1 MAARASASAVPGA
14 AVRGPERGL
23 MRALSLATVFAA
35 ASGFIILTIASWA
48 LGVQRFGQFMAFWSL
63 FFALAGVVDG
73 LMQETTRAVAGAR
86 AADRAGTVVTSRGA
100 RPFRIAGMVGVAV
113 AAVLVLAGP
122 LWAPRLLEQD
132 HGLAVTLLAVGLV
145 SYTYQAVLSGV
156 LSGCGLWTQYAWLM
170 ALDSGIRLALVL
182 VAWPLGWGLPVF
194 LLVTVLGAATWL
206 LILGTSS
213 DARTALRSATDVRT
227 GRFVRNAISAM
238 VATGA
243 TALLIVGFPTFVKA
257 VAGGEVDAGLATT
270 VDGIM
275 LAVML
280 TRAPI
285 LVPLQRFQSA
295 LIVHFVDNASDLLGA
310 LRKPLAA
317 VLGVGAL
324 GAAAAWL
331 IGPWIMG
338 IFFSAGFVVPGPVL
352 AALTFGA
359 ACTGVLMITGTA
371 ALAVNRHNRYVAGWV
386 TGSTVAFGVFLAPF
400 PLAMDVCLA
409 LVIGP
414 VAGALVHVTGLR
426 RVPTPLV
433 R

>member
-1 MAARASASAVPGA
+1 MAARAAAPAVPGA
-14 AVRGPERGL
+14 AVRGPERRL

-86 AADRAGTVVTSRGA
+86 AADRAGSTVTPRGA
-100 RPFRIAGMVGVAV
+100 RPFRIAGTVGVVV
-113 AAVLVLAGP
+113 AGVLVLASP
-122 LWAPRLLEQD
+122 LWSPRLLEQD
-132 HGLAVTLLAVGLV
+132 HGLAVALLAVGLV

-156 LSGCGLWTQYAWLM
+156 LSGCGLWAQYAWLM
-170 ALDSGIRLALVL
+170 AVDSGTRLVVVL

-194 LLVTVLGAATWL
+194 LLVTVLGATTWL
-206 LILGTSS
+206 LILGTSA
-213 DARTALRSATDVRT
+213 DAREALHSPADVGA
-227 GRFVRNAISAM
+227 GRFVRNSISAM

-257 VAGGEVDAGLATT
+257 VAGGEVEAGLDTT

-295 LIVHFVDNASDLLGA
+295 LIVHFVDHATDLLGA
-310 LRKPLAA
+310 LRRPLAA
-317 VLGVGAL
+317 VLGVGVL
-324 GAAAAWL
+324 GAAAAWM

-338 IFFSAGFVVPGPVL
+338 VFFSEGFVVPGPVL

-371 ALAVNRHNRYVAGWV
+371 VLAVNRHNRYVVGWV
-386 TGSTVAFGVFLAPF
+386 TGSMVAFGMFLAPF

-414 VAGALVHVTGLR
+414 AAGALVHVTGLR
-426 RVPTPLV
+426 RGPVPLV

>member
-1 MAARASASAVPGA
+1 
-14 AVRGPERGL
+14 

-35 ASGFIILTIASWA
+35 ASGFIILTVASWA

-86 AADRAGTVVTSRGA
+86 TDEGAPSRGA
-100 RPFRIAGMVGVAV
+100 RPFRVAGMVGIIVAL
-113 AAVLVLAGP
+113 VLVTAGP
-122 LWAPRLLEQD
+122 LWAPRLLVED
-132 HGLAVTLLAVGLV
+132 HGLAVVLLAVGLV

-156 LSGCGLWTQYAWLM
+156 LSGCGLWAQYAWLM
-170 ALDSGIRLALVL
+170 AVDSGVRLVLVL

-194 LLVTVLGAATWL
+194 LVVTVLGAATWL
-206 LILGTSS
+206 VILGMSA
-213 DARTALRSATDVRT
+213 DARAALRSGADVRT
-227 GRFVRNAISAM
+227 GRFVRNAVSAM
-238 VATGA
+238 LATGA

-257 VAGGEVDAGLATT
+257 VAGDSVDAGLDTT

-295 LIVHFVDNASDLLGA
+295 LIVHFVENSADLLGA
-310 LRKPLAA
+310 LRKPLSAVFGVG
-317 VLGVGAL
+317 VLGAV
-324 GAAAAWL
+324 AAWL
-331 IGPWIMG
+331 LGPWIMG
-338 IFFSAGFVVPGPVL
+338 VFFSAGFVVPGPVL

-371 ALAVNRHNRYVAGWV
+371 TLAVNRHNRYVAGWV
-386 TGSTVAFGVFLAPF
+386 TGSMVAFGVFLAPF
-400 PLAMDVCLA
+400 PLAMNVCLA

-426 RVPTPLV
+426 QGAAPLV

>member
-1 MAARASASAVPGA
+1 
-14 AVRGPERGL
+14 

-35 ASGFIILTIASWA
+35 ASGFIILTVASWA

-86 AADRAGTVVTSRGA
+86 TADRTGAVVTSRGA
-100 RPFRIAGMVGVAV
+100 RPFRVAGMVGATV
-113 AAVLVLAGP
+113 AAVLVVTGP
-122 LWAPRLLEQD
+122 LWSPRLLEQD
-132 HGLAVTLLAVGLV
+132 HGLAVVLLAVGLI

-156 LSGCGLWTQYAWLM
+156 LSGCGLWAQYAWLM
-170 ALDSGIRLALVL
+170 AVDSGVRLVLVL

-194 LLVTVLGAATWL
+194 LVVTVLGAATWL
-206 LILGTSS
+206 VILGMSA
-213 DARTALRSATDVRT
+213 DARAALRSDTDVRT
-227 GRFVRNAISAM
+227 GRFVRNAVSAM
-238 VATGA
+238 LATGA

-257 VAGGEVDAGLATT
+257 VAGDSVDAGLDTT

-295 LIVHFVDNASDLLGA
+295 LIVHFVENSADLLGA
-310 LRKPLAA
+310 LRKPLSAVFGVG
-317 VLGVGAL
+317 VLGAV
-324 GAAAAWL
+324 AAWL
-331 IGPWIMG
+331 LGPWIMG
-338 IFFSAGFVVPGPVL
+338 VFFSAGFVVPGPVL

-371 ALAVNRHNRYVAGWV
+371 TLAVNRHNRYVAGWV
-386 TGSTVAFGVFLAPF
+386 TGSMVAFGVFLAPF
-400 PLAMDVCLA
+400 PLAMNVCLA

-426 RVPTPLV
+426 QGAAPLV

>member
-1 MAARASASAVPGA
+1 
-14 AVRGPERGL
+14 

-35 ASGFIILTIASWA
+35 AGGFIILTIASWA

-63 FFALAGVVDG
+63 FFALAGVIDG

-86 AADRAGTVVTSRGA
+86 TADRAGTVVTSRGA
-100 RPFRIAGMVGVAV
+100 RPFRIAGMVGVTV
-113 AAVLVLAGP
+113 AVLLVITGP
-122 LWAPRLLEQD
+122 LWAPRLLEHD

-156 LSGCGLWTQYAWLM
+156 LSGCGLWAQYAWLM
-170 ALDSGIRLALVL
+170 AVDSGIRLVLVL

-194 LLVTVLGAATWL
+194 LLVTVIGAATWL

-213 DARTALRSATDVRT
+213 EARGAMRSGTDVRA
-227 GRFVRNAISAM
+227 GRFVRNAVSAM

-257 VAGGEVDAGLATT
+257 VAGGAVDAGAGTT

-295 LIVHFVDNASDLLGA
+295 LIVHFVENATDLLKA
-310 LRKPLAA
+310 LRRPLGA
-317 VLGVGAL
+317 VLGVGVF

-338 IFFSAGFVVPGPVL
+338 VFFSAGFVVPGPVL

-371 ALAVNRHNRYVAGWV
+371 TLAVNRHNRYVSGWV
-386 TGSTVAFGVFLAPF
+386 TGSVVAFGMFLAPF
-400 PLAMDVCLA
+400 PLTVDVCLA

-426 RVPTPLV
+426 EPVGPLV